1 MTNAIQCS
9 VQSLYGKNIYYC
21 FPLSFTTHYCLS
33 WPARYELFIALEWV
47 ISFHFFHK
55 TKTSKKL
62 SALNCDTV
70 KAKHAN
76 LWYFSCCFPPWIE
89 TKHWIFSSEWSNTL
103 QWFHIHRP
111 AFFFFSV
118 SLVVCLSFSCFNVI
132 WYPAVKILK
141 AIIWREHFILLKKVT
156 TR

>member
-1 MTNAIQCS
+1 MFLNIWPTRFN
-9 VQSLYGKNIYYC
+9 VQFKAFTEKNIYYC

-62 SALNCDTV
+62 SALNYDTV

-118 SLVVCLSFSCFNVI
+118 SLVVCLSFSCF
-132 WYPAVKILK
+132 
-141 AIIWREHFILLKKVT
+141 R
-156 TR
+156 R